1 MNTLFEVGNER
12 LKELENSTWM
22 GNGRFLHEDGKLLV
36 EVRIAQVIASEDMD

>member
-1 MNTLFEVGNER
+1 MNTLFEVGSER

-36 EVRIAQVIASEDMD
+36 EVRIAQVVASEDMD